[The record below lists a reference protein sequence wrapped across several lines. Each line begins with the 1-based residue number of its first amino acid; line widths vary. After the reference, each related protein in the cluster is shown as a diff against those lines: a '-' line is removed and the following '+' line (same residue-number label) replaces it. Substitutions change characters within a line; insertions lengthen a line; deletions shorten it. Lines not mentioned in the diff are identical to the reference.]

1 MTDVQPLQAL
11 LAQTERER
19 DAALAGHQRAL
30 ATELAARQQADQL
43 RDYRRDYEVRWQ
55 REFAQA
61 GRMEL
66 VHCYQA
72 FMERLTMAVE
82 SQGRIVREAN
92 GHVERASHLLRDH
105 EMRCASVR
113 KLIERRLQERR
124 NDGER
129 QAQRQL
135 DEFSARAAWNRLAE
149 ANHSHTA

>member
-19 DAALAGHQRAL
+19 DAALSDQQRAV
-30 ATELAARQQADQL
+30 AADAAARQQADQL
-43 RDYRRDYEVRWQ
+43 REYRREYEQRWQ

-72 FMERLTMAVE
+72 FMERLTQAVE
-82 SQGRIVREAN
+82 SQTRIISEA
-92 GHVERASHLLRDH
+92 GAVVERTSNVLRDH

-135 DEFSARAAWNRLAE
+135 DELSSRAAWNRLAE
-149 ANHSHTA
+149 ANQSHSL